1 MHAPF
6 EQESLP
12 FAVPAVSDGR
22 RIMALWLPFLRTDR
36 ILRQRWGRDWRRTES
51 HPGPHE
57 PGNGQPGRQSDGRHM
72 RPPLLVSHRDGQAQ
86 RILAIDER
94 AGALGLKPGLGVADA
109 RAMHS
114 CLDVV
119 EADPVA
125 DRRCLESLAD
135 WCDRYTP
142 LTALD
147 GDDGLFLDITG
158 CTHLFGGEEAML
170 RDVLARLRRQGFDT
184 RGAVAS
190 TVGAAWAAA
199 RFFPDGG
206 LVEPGGEARL
216 IGPLPLAAL
225 RIEPAICLRL
235 EGVGLRKIGDIMK
248 APRAPL
254 ARRFG
259 AALLVRLDQ
268 ALGAVEEAVSPR
280 LPVADLSVERILAEP
295 ISLVDDIEKLSAALA
310 RVLSTDLERRG
321 EGARRLQLSLF
332 RLDGGV
338 QRLEV
343 GASQPLRDPDFVARL
358 FHEKLVAVGEAIDP
372 GYGFE
377 LVRLS
382 VLGTAPLA
390 EEQADFAGG
399 SERSVADLAL
409 LADRL
414 RARLGDAILEQPVMV
429 ASHLPE
435 RAQRSEPFSVPI
447 PAARDVENGHMQSSR
462 SNPAERPVRLL
473 PRPEPVDVA
482 AAEVPE
488 GPPASFRWRRALHR
502 VMRAEGPERIAP
514 EWWRQPAKAESRDYF
529 RVEDEAGRRYWL
541 YREGFYGTASAPRW
555 YMHGLGA

>member
-1 MHAPF
+1 
-6 EQESLP
+6 
-12 FAVPAVSDGR
+12 
-22 RIMALWLPFLRTDR
+22 MALWLPRLRTDR
-36 ILRQRWGRDWRRTES
+36 ILRQRWGRGWRSTAKESAPPDDWHDDWHVARDR
-51 HPGPHE
+51 
-57 PGNGQPGRQSDGRHM
+57 
-72 RPPLLVSHRDGQAQ
+72 RPPLLVSHREGQAQ
-86 RILAIDER
+86 RILAADER
-94 AGALGLKPGLGVADA
+94 AGRLGLKPGMGIADA
-109 RAMHS
+109 RAMYPAV
-114 CLDVV
+114 DVM

-158 CTHLFGGEEAML
+158 CAHLFGGEEAML
-170 RDVLARLRRQGFDT
+170 RDVLARLRRQGFDA

-199 RFFPDGG
+199 RFSSRFSPGGG

-216 IGPLPLAAL
+216 VALLPLAAL
-225 RIEPAICLRL
+225 RLDPALRQRL
-235 EGVGLRKIGDIMK
+235 EGVGLRKVGDVMK

-259 AALLVRLDQ
+259 AALLMRLDQ

-280 LPVADLSVERILAEP
+280 LPVADLSVERVLAEP
-295 ISLVDDIEKLSAALA
+295 ISLVEDIERLSAALA
-310 RVLSTDLERRG
+310 RVLSADLERRG

-343 GASQPLRDPDFVARL
+343 GASRPLRDPGFVARL
-358 FHEKLVAVGEAIDP
+358 FHEKLAAVGEAIDP

-390 EEQADFAGG
+390 EEQADLAGG
-399 SERSVADLAL
+399 SQHSAIDVAR
-409 LADRL
+409 LADRV
-414 RARLGDAILEQPVMV
+414 RARLGDAALERPAIV

-435 RAQRSEPFSVPI
+435 RAQRSEPFSVPA
-447 PAARDVENGHMQSSR
+447 PAARGAGTGHAQSSR
-462 SNPAERPVRLL
+462 SGPAERPIRLL

-514 EWWRQPAKAESRDYF
+514 EWWRQPAEAQARDYF

-541 YREGFYGTASAPRW
+541 YREGFYGGAPAPRW